1 MKPTNAVDS
10 ERVLGAYSVCAE
22 SIKGAVLFC
31 VMGGKMSEGI
41 NFSDALARCVIVVGM
56 PFADRRD
63 PILQE
68 KLKHADSL
76 NANSGNALYEAMC
89 MKTVNQT
96 IGRSIRHAN
105 DYAAI
110 LLLDKRYA
118 QRSVIGQLPGWIS
131 KSMEVGL
138 TLSQAKEELNKFFQA
153 RNT

>member
-1 MKPTNAVDS
+1 
-10 ERVLGAYSVCAE
+10 
-22 SIKGAVLFC
+22 
-31 VMGGKMSEGI
+31 MGGKMSEGI
-41 NFSDALARCVIVVGM
+41 NFTDALARCVVVVGM

-76 NANSGNALYEAMC
+76 SANSGNALYEAMC

-110 LLLDKRYA
+110 LLFDKRYA
-118 QRSVIGQLPGWIS
+118 QRTVIKQLPGWIS
-131 KSMEVGL
+131 ASL
-138 TLSQAKEELNKFFQA
+138 STFQTFSQAKEELDRFFQSK
-153 RNT
+153 NT